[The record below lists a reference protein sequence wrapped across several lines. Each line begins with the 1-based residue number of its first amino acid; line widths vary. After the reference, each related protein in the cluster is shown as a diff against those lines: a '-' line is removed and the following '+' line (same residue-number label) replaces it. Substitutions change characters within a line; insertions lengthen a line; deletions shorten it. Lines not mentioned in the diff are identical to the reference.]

1 MTTTSTPSRS
11 RTRLG
16 AAAGLLGVVAAL
28 TAVTG
33 LGPMPSAFQLA
44 GVTED
49 VSGNCDEAEHAN
61 DAGCVGTL
69 TARGSDDATSGS
81 TSITVASNPT
91 APAPAAPAAG
101 ADVRTFAAG
110 DAGSV
115 LVQVDGASMQLLT
128 ASPNQGWRVEV
139 ERGAGREV
147 EVTFR
152 SGSLRVD
159 LNLELEDGQI
169 RARIRTRDDA
179 TDTRTET
186 ENGVVVSD
194 DSSDDNSGPGSDDS
208 DSDDSD
214 DDSSD
219 DSSDDNSGPGSDSSG
234 SDDSGDDSSD
244 DSSDDNSGSGSDD
257 SGSDDSGDDVND
269 DNGGDRDDSVS
280 DDAPGD
286 DNGGDRG

>member
-16 AAAGLLGVVAAL
+16 AAAGLLGVAAAL

-49 VSGNCDEAEHAN
+49 VRGNCDEAEHAN
-61 DAGCVGTL
+61 DAGCVGTM
-69 TARGSDDATSGS
+69 TARGSDDGASGS
-81 TSITVASNPT
+81 TSTTVDSSSTT
-91 APAPAAPAAG
+91 ANPAAPAG

-159 LNLELEDGQI
+159 LNLELEDGEI
-169 RARIRTRDDA
+169 RVRVRTRDDA

-208 DSDDSD
+208 GH
-214 DDSSD
+214 DSSDD
-219 DSSDDNSGPGSDSSG
+219 DSSDDNSGPGSDDSG
-234 SDDSGDDSSD
+234 SDDSDDATDDNSGSGSVSD
-244 DSSDDNSGSGSDD
+244 DSADDNSGSGSDD
-257 SGSDDSGDDVND
+257 SGSDDSGDD
-269 DNGGDRDDSVS
+269 SVS

-286 DNGGDRG
+286 DNGGDRS